1 MNSESRTPITRRDG
15 LPGDHLAFTQDY
27 LFNSPSTA
35 AGVVQGR
42 SANGRIDWKDNY
54 GKTLKDFQDLWDIIW
69 ENGEGHLLC
78 SLQLLQFL
86 GHCWFI

>member
-35 AGVVQGR
+35 TGAVQGR
-42 SANGRIDWKDNY
+42 PANGRKDWKDNS
-54 GKTLKDFQDLWDIIW
+54 GRTLKEFQ
-69 ENGEGHLLC
+69 EEKMKA
-78 SLQLLQFL
+78 SS
-86 GHCWFI
+86 